1 MQARRGEL
9 MDALEGAALVAVDR
23 GEPAGLLTW
32 FVAADGAT
40 AEVRALIVE
49 VAFRGRGIGRGLL
62 DAAAQAL
69 RAQGVRRVWL
79 TTTNENLAALA
90 LYQKAGYRLTA
101 LHAGA
106 MDELR
111 RLKPAI
117 PAVASNGIPIRD
129 ELELSREL

>member
-1 MQARRGEL
+1 MQARRGEM

-32 FVAADGAT
+32 FVAADGAA

-49 VAFRGRGIGRGLL
+49 VAYRGRGIGRGLL

>member
-49 VAFRGRGIGRGLL
+49 VAYRGRGIGRLLL

>member
-1 MQARRGEL
+1 MQARRGEM

-49 VAFRGRGIGRGLL
+49 VAYRGRGIGRGLL

>member
-49 VAFRGRGIGRGLL
+49 VAYRGRGIGRGLL

>member
-32 FVAADGAT
+32 FVAADGAA

-49 VAFRGRGIGRGLL
+49 VAYRGRGVGRLLL

-106 MDELR
+106 MDEIR